1 MPNAKYIIEPTPFK
15 MRATSPVNQNGV
27 KGGVLTGDGK
37 TKDYSKEVMNL
48 VSIKPPSYTTNVN
61 ALGTLDTVSTAIP
74 NHAVEIADDN
84 KTSVD
89 DDNTS
94 GGDGKKFYD
103 NLAKLKSP
111 KIERNTGR
119 GERVKAK
126 QDRRTT
132 NQGERATKREGNKY
146 TISTGKGG
154 VDTKTKN
161 WFGKRAIKGIKS
173 AFKDSPL
180 NYSIANPFSPSQQ
193 DLIGQVY
200 NPSGNDI
207 NSFQQN
213 QGANKVTYGQPN
225 PAGNPNTYNQPA
237 IPTEADTTMNDLQM
251 GNAPMGDD
259 LSGGMMPPTGLA
271 PEQGMGSTRGFVPQL
286 SRKERRQQRRSD
298 RRDTRREQGTG
309 LRNFMTRAVT
319 GGMLGYNGPGN
330 EDRQY
335 RRTGTR
341 PFGS

>member
-15 MRATSPVNQNGV
+15 MRATSPVNQNGDENN
-27 KGGVLTGDGK
+27 KLPYD
-37 TKDYSKEVMNL
+37 SLNL
-48 VSIKPPSYTTNVN
+48 VSIKPPSYITNTN
-61 ALGTLDTVSTAIP
+61 AVGTLDVVNTSIP
-74 NHAVEIADDN
+74 NNAAEIVNNKKNSGDDN

-94 GGDGKKFYD
+94 GSDGKKFYE
-103 NLAKLKSP
+103 NLPKPKTPSSVRTEERSNRVQNRQINKTIKHENRLKS
-111 KIERNTGR
+111 
-119 GERVKAK
+119 RVKV
-126 QDRRTT
+126 
-132 NQGERATKREGNKY
+132 ERFEEIKKRK
-146 TISTGKGG
+146 
-154 VDTKTKN
+154 
-161 WFGKRAIKGIKS
+161 
-173 AFKDSPL
+173 SPL
-180 NYSIANPFSPSQQ
+180 PYSVANPFSPNQQ

-200 NPSGNDI
+200 NPNGNDI
-207 NSFQQN
+207 NQFQDGQ
-213 QGANKVTYGQPN
+213 AFNKF
-225 PAGNPNTYNQPA
+225 ASNPNTLNEPP
-237 IPTEADTTMNDLQM
+237 IPTEAQTTMNDLQM
-251 GNAPMGDD
+251 ENEPMGAFGDD
-259 LSGGMMPPTGLA
+259 LTGAMNNNVGLP

-298 RRDTRREQGTG
+298 RREQGTG

>member
-48 VSIKPPSYTTNVN
+48 VSIQPPRYTTDIN
-61 ALGTLDTVSTAIP
+61 AVGTLDTVSTAIP
-74 NHAVEIADDN
+74 NHAAEMADNN

-89 DDNTS
+89 NDNTS
-94 GGDGKKFYD
+94 GNKGKEFYD

-173 AFKDSPL
+173 AFKDSPIK
-180 NYSIANPFSPSQQ
+180 YSIANPFSPNQQ
-193 DLIGQVY
+193 DVIGQVY
-200 NPSGNDI
+200 NPGGNDI
-207 NSFQQN
+207 SQFE
-213 QGANKVTYGQPN
+213 QGQAFNKF
-225 PAGNPNTYNQPA
+225 ASNPNTLNEPP
-237 IPTEADTTMNDLQM
+237 IPTEAQTTMNDLQM
-251 GNAPMGDD
+251 ENEPMGAFGDD
-259 LSGGMMPPTGLA
+259 LTGAMNNNVGLP

-341 PFGS
+341 PFGG

>member
-1 MPNAKYIIEPTPFK
+1 MK
-15 MRATSPVNQNGV
+15 
-27 KGGVLTGDGK
+27 
-37 TKDYSKEVMNL
+37 
-48 VSIKPPSYTTNVN
+48 
-61 ALGTLDTVSTAIP
+61 
-74 NHAVEIADDN
+74 
-84 KTSVD
+84 
-89 DDNTS
+89 
-94 GGDGKKFYD
+94 
-103 NLAKLKSP
+103 KSP
-111 KIERNTGR
+111 LK
-119 GERVKAK
+119 
-126 QDRRTT
+126 
-132 NQGERATKREGNKY
+132 
-146 TISTGKGG
+146 
-154 VDTKTKN
+154 
-161 WFGKRAIKGIKS
+161 
-173 AFKDSPL
+173 
-180 NYSIANPFSPSQQ
+180 YSIANPFSPSQQ

-200 NPSGNDI
+200 NPGGNDI
-207 NSFQQN
+207 NQFQQN

-298 RRDTRREQGTG
+298 RREQGTG

-335 RRTGTR
+335 RRTGIR
-341 PFGS
+341 PFGG